1 LKKKRFEKKVKK
13 FIFLYFFPAFISF
26 VLLIFLFNS
35 DLLSIKKINIKIND
49 NKYIDKKEIFQDIE
63 NILNEKYWGI
73 FSKRNY
79 IFYPSYELEE
89 KILAKYIE
97 IENIDLSWGVFLEN
111 IDIVVKEEKS
121 EYLYCIN
128 MQKKECYDVSKNG
141 KLFYKSEWKEKKKKL
156 VLMSK
161 EKLDQGD
168 VFFNSLTEKEKII
181 SIINFIEKTKKIKV
195 EYFIKKNKYFYILK
209 LENGVKVLLN
219 SDFVKEDVILK
230 INKILNQKDFE
241 WKKINYID
249 LSLKSRLSY
258 CVRGD
263 VCENNFKDF

>member
-1 LKKKRFEKKVKK
+1 
-13 FIFLYFFPAFISF
+13 
-26 VLLIFLFNS
+26 
-35 DLLSIKKINIKIND
+35 
-49 NKYIDKKEIFQDIE
+49 
-63 NILNEKYWGI
+63 
-73 FSKRNY
+73 
-79 IFYPSYELEE
+79 
-89 KILAKYIE
+89 
-97 IENIDLSWGVFLEN
+97 
-111 IDIVVKEEKS
+111 
-121 EYLYCIN
+121 
-128 MQKKECYDVSKNG
+128 
-141 KLFYKSEWKEKKKKL
+141 
-156 VLMSK
+156 MSK